1 MEKGALHIIGHTPTL
16 HRNISERDKRTIRIL
31 LILAMLL
38 GYIAVTVA
46 QTNLHDI
53 NYVATSSFV
62 PTIKDA
68 VKYGDIPEIK
78 DTVKRIGNIQYGIQ
92 SNPLFPK
99 YQVQTIDAAKMQN
112 EPLPKLYSA
121 LLKGGYGPFYSMPYG
136 EFWIGNK
143 RSREKSFGAHLKHLS
158 SDTHLEDHGYGGF
171 SDNIANVYGKQF
183 YKKHT
188 LSGDFNYER
197 NAFRY
202 YGFDTSVNKITDKD
216 FAKQRYQIFE
226 PKIRLQS
233 HYTDSTHI
241 NHDISLS
248 YYNLGNLNRETENNI
263 KLGVL
268 TSMFLNKEKL
278 NIGLN
283 TDYYNHKQSND
294 TVNDLIVNLSP
305 SFEARGKKWNA
316 ELGLTATLDQFRDTT
331 KFYVYPK
338 LNVQYDVFENMI
350 VPYAGITGG
359 LRKNSMRSL
368 TNENAFVDTTI
379 NYQNTNNKYNFFLGL
394 KGDISS
400 NTAYDARVSYGQ
412 YQNMHFYAINYNNP
426 AQLYNQFDVM
436 YDNATL
442 LNVSGAV
449 TYRYK
454 EKVQLIAKGNYYLYT
469 TEKLARAYHKPDFDM
484 TFSCL
489 YNIQSKLILKAD
501 VYVMGSQ
508 WALSLPKNDTS
519 RVLVPKQISGWFDV
533 SLEAEYRYSKMMSFF
548 AKAGNVANQRYYR
561 WENYPTQRFNFMVG
575 LTFVPF

>member
-1 MEKGALHIIGHTPTL
+1 MEKGALNSIGHMHTL
-16 HRNISERDKRTIRIL
+16 EGKISDRDKTTIRIL
-31 LILAMLL
+31 LILTMIF
-38 GYIAVTVA
+38 GYIVVAVA

-136 EFWIGNK
+136 EFWVGNK
-143 RSREKSFGAHLKHLS
+143 RSRDKSFGAHLKHFS

-171 SDNIANVYGKQF
+171 SDNIANLYGKQF

-197 NAFRY
+197 NVIRY
-202 YGFDTSVNKITDKD
+202 YGFDTSINKITDRD
-216 FAKQRYQIFE
+216 FAKQRYQLFE

-268 TSMFLNKEKL
+268 TSLFLNKEKL

-283 TDYYNHKQSND
+283 TDYFNHKQSND
-294 TVNDLIVNLSP
+294 TLNDLIVNLSP

-316 ELGLTATLDQFRDTT
+316 EIGLIATLDQFRDTA

-350 VPYAGITGG
+350 IPYAGISGG
-359 LRKNSMRSL
+359 LKKNSMRSL

-412 YQNMHFYAINYNNP
+412 YQNMHFYAINYSSL
-426 AQLYNQFDVM
+426 AQLYNQFDVL

-469 TEKLARAYHKPDFDM
+469 TEKLTRAYHKPDFDM

-508 WALSLPKNDTS
+508 WALSLPKSDTS
-519 RVLVPKQISGWFDV
+519 NVTVPKQISGWFDV

-548 AKAGNVANQRYYR
+548 VKAGNVANQRYYR
-561 WENYPTQRFNFMVG
+561 WENYPTQRFNFMIG

>member
-1 MEKGALHIIGHTPTL
+1 METGTSEIMENKQALKETV
-16 HRNISERDKRTIRIL
+16 SKRDKESIRL
-31 LILAMLL
+31 VLILIMLL
-38 GYIAVTVA
+38 GYVAVTLA

-68 VKYGDIPEIK
+68 VKYSDIPEIK
-78 DTVKRIGNIQYGIQ
+78 DSVKRIGNIKYGIQ

-112 EPLPKLYSA
+112 EPLTKLYSA

-136 EFWIGNK
+136 EFWVGNK
-143 RSREKSFGAHLKHLS
+143 RNRDKSFGAHLKHFS
-158 SDTHLEDHGYGGF
+158 SNTHLEDHGYGGF
-171 SDNIANVYGKQF
+171 SDNSANVYGKQF

-241 NHDISLS
+241 NHDIGLS
-248 YYNLGNLNRETENNI
+248 FYNLGNLNRETENNI
-263 KLGVL
+263 KLGVF

-278 NIGLN
+278 NIALN

-294 TVNDLIVNLSP
+294 TINDLIVNLSP
-305 SFEARGKKWNA
+305 SFEASGKKWNA
-316 ELGLTATLDQFRDTT
+316 EIGLAATLDQFKDTA

-338 LNVQYDVFENMI
+338 LNVQYNIYENI
-350 VPYAGITGG
+350 IIPYAGISGG
-359 LRKNSMRSL
+359 LKKNSMRSL
-368 TNENAFVDTTI
+368 TTENAFVDTTI
-379 NYQNTNNKYNFFLGL
+379 NYNNTNNKYNFFLGL

-400 NTAYDARVSYGQ
+400 NTAYDAKVSYGQ
-412 YQNMHFYAINYNNP
+412 YQNMHFYAINYKS
-426 AQLYNQFDVM
+426 ADQLYNQFDVI

-442 LNVSGAV
+442 INVSGAL
-449 TYRYK
+449 TYKYK
-454 EKVQLIAKGNYYLYT
+454 EKVNLMAKGNYYLYSP
-469 TEKLARAYHKPDFDM
+469 ENLERAYHKPDFDM

-501 VYVMGSQ
+501 VYLMGNQ
-508 WALSLPKNDTS
+508 WALSRTKLDTS
-519 RVLVPKQISGWFDV
+519 TVLLPKQIKGWVDV

-548 AKAGNVANQRYYR
+548 IKAGNIANQRYYR
-561 WENYPTQRFNFMVG
+561 WENYPTQRFNFMFG